1 MSETDVKRGIL
12 QWLNLQDATF
22 AYPVRT
28 TGIPNGKGGFRT
40 NKDMVGCPD
49 IHGVL
54 YGQGFVIE
62 VKHKKNKPT
71 DSQRDWMQV
80 YVDKGGGFAAVVW
93 SLDDAQEFYNEIKKE
108 VQRRLRL

>member
-1 MSETDVKRGIL
+1 MSESDVKRGIL
-12 QWLNLQDATF
+12 QWLNLQEATF

-54 YGQGFVIE
+54 YGQGFVLE
-62 VKHKKNKPT
+62 VKDGKNKPT
-71 DSQRDWMQV
+71 DSQKEWLQR
-80 YVDKGGGFAAVVW
+80 YVDRGKGFAAVVW
-93 SLDDAQEFYNEIKKE
+93 SLEDTQEFYAEIKEE
-108 VQRRLRL
+108 VKRRLKL